1 MVVFVPI
8 LLYALTLLLIAL
20 YSRYNGRPTMISE
33 IYYGTGRSWLMPV
46 TLIALAL
53 SFLPIMLDIGG
64 QQWLAFLTCM
74 GLAFV
79 GAAPAYLSEGE
90 RSVHKGAAIL
100 AAVTGTLWCM
110 TMEPCV
116 VSVATLIAVIASLAD
131 RRCWLFW
138 CEVCALSSVSAT
150 VVLKTLGHE
159 QAFQTLHA

>member
-1 MVVFVPI
+1 MVVAVPI
-8 LLYALTLLLIAL
+8 LPYALTLLFVAL

-33 IYYGTGRSWLMPV
+33 IYYGTGRSLLLPCLLV
-46 TLIALAL
+46 ALAL
-53 SFLPIMLDIGG
+53 SFLPLMLDLGG

-90 RSVHKGAAIL
+90 RPVHKGASIL
-100 AAVTGTLWCM
+100 AAIAGTLWCM

-116 VSVATLIAVIASLAD
+116 VAVAAFIAINATLID

-138 CEVCALSSVSAT
+138 CEMCALSSVAAT
-150 VVLKTLGHE
+150 LMLKTFG
-159 QAFQTLHA
+159 A

>member
-20 YSRYNGRPTMISE
+20 YSRNMGRPTMISE
-33 IYYGTGRSWLMPV
+33 MYYGMGRSCMMPCV
-46 TLIALAL
+46 LVALAL
-53 SFLPIMLDIGG
+53 SFLPLMLDLGG
-64 QQWLAFLTCM
+64 QQWLAFLTCI

-90 RSVHKGAAIL
+90 RSVHKGAAIMSAL
-100 AAVTGTLWCM
+100 AGTLWCL

-116 VSVATLIAVIASLAD
+116 VAVAAFIAINATLID

-138 CEVCALSSVSAT
+138 CEVCALSSVAAT
-150 VVLKTLGHE
+150 VVLKTLG
-159 QAFQTLHA
+159 A

>member
-20 YSRYNGRPTMISE
+20 YSRNMGRPTMISE
-33 IYYGTGRSWLMPV
+33 IYYGMGRSCMMPCV
-46 TLIALAL
+46 LVALAL
-53 SFLPIMLDIGG
+53 AFLPSMLDLGG

-100 AAVTGTLWCM
+100 AAIAGTLWCM

-116 VSVATLIAVIASLAD
+116 VGVAALMAIIATLTD

-138 CEVCALSSVSAT
+138 CEICTMTAVLAT
-150 VVLKTLGHE
+150 VVIKAL
-159 QAFQTLHA
+159 AS

>member
-20 YSRYNGRPTMISE
+20 YSRNMGRPTMISE
-33 IYYGTGRSWLMPV
+33 IYYGMGRSCMMPCV
-46 TLIALAL
+46 LVALAL
-53 SFLPIMLDIGG
+53 AFLPIMLDLGS

-79 GAAPAYLSEGE
+79 GASPAYLSEGE

-100 AAVTGTLWCM
+100 AAVAGTLWCM

-116 VSVATLIAVIASLAD
+116 VAVAALMAIIATLTD

-138 CEVCALSSVSAT
+138 CEICTMTAVLAT
-150 VVLKTLGHE
+150 VVIKTL
-159 QAFQTLHA
+159 AS

>member
-1 MVVFVPI
+1 MMVVCPI
-8 LLYALTLLLIAL
+8 FLYAVTLMNIAL
-20 YSRYNGRPTMISE
+20 YSRNMGRPTMISE
-33 IYYGTGRSWLMPV
+33 IYYGTGRSLLLPCLLV
-46 TLIALAL
+46 ALAL
-53 SFLPIMLDIGG
+53 SFLPTMLDLGG

-100 AAVTGTLWCM
+100 AAVAGTLWCM

-116 VSVATLIAVIASLAD
+116 VAVAALMAIIATLTD

-138 CEVCALSSVSAT
+138 CEVCAMSSVAAT
-150 VVLKTLGHE
+150 VVLKTLG
-159 QAFQTLHA
+159 A

>member
-1 MVVFVPI
+1 MMVVCPI
-8 LLYALTLLLIAL
+8 FLYALTLLNIAL
-20 YSRYNGRPTMISE
+20 YSRNMGRPTMISE
-33 IYYGTGRSWLMPV
+33 IYYGTGRSLLLPCLLV
-46 TLIALAL
+46 ALAL

-79 GAAPAYLSEGE
+79 GAAPAYLSQGE

-100 AAVTGTLWCM
+100 AAVAGTLWCM

-116 VSVATLIAVIASLAD
+116 VAVAAIMAIIATLTD

-138 CEVCALSSVSAT
+138 CEVCAMSSVAAT
-150 VVLKTLGHE
+150 VVLKTLG
-159 QAFQTLHA
+159 A

>member
-20 YSRYNGRPTMISE
+20 YSRNMGRPTMISE
-33 IYYGTGRSWLMPV
+33 IYYGMGRSWLMPV
-46 TLIALAL
+46 TLVALAL
-53 SFLPIMLDIGG
+53 SFLPTMLDLGG

-100 AAVTGTLWCM
+100 AAVAGTLWCM

-116 VSVATLIAVIASLAD
+116 VAVASLMAIIATLTD

-138 CEVCALSSVSAT
+138 CEICTMTAVLAT
-150 VVLKTLGHE
+150 VLIKTL
-159 QAFQTLHA
+159 AS

>member
-20 YSRYNGRPTMISE
+20 YSRNMGRPTMISE

-46 TLIALAL
+46 TLVALAL
-53 SFLPIMLDIGG
+53 SFLPVMLDLGG

-79 GAAPAYLSEGE
+79 GAAPAYLSQCE

-100 AAVTGTLWCM
+100 SAVAGTLWCL

-116 VSVATLIAVIASLAD
+116 VAVAALIAAIASLAD

-138 CEVCALSSVSAT
+138 CEVCALSSVAAT
-150 VVLKTLGHE
+150 VVIKTI
-159 QAFQTLHA
+159 AS